1 MVDEEEGIVGREFQ
15 RGHAVTAGASD
26 PRVDGVVNDLKLHL
40 EIAVVSLLEGQHD
53 LAVEERLV
61 ALLRVSEELGSGR
74 SAGGLVNRFNNAVVE
89 RVVLLLRH
97 QSRKFREGLRPVP
110 VGDSHQGSH
119 LAHHHLQGSDVEAMP
134 LREAGHAV
142 VAAGDGLAVELAFT
156 GVSVPGGEVLVGD
169 GGVALLHVVKSIA
182 QALRLC
188 LGQRVDVLA
197 NSHTRHSVLMVN
209 VSICTTS
216 VTHINQPITT
226 PEPLTYGQRQHL
238 HNQRDTHQSADHNI

>member
-15 RGHAVTAGASD
+15 RGHAVRASTSD

-40 EIAVVSLLEGQHD
+40 EVAVVSLLEGQHD

-61 ALLRVSEELGSGR
+61 AVLRVSEELWSGR

-89 RVVLLLRH
+89 RVVLFFRH

-110 VGDSHQGSH
+110 VGDSHPGSL

-142 VAAGDGLAVELAFT
+142 VAAGDGLAAELAFAR
-156 GVSVPGGEVLVGD
+156 VSVPGGEVLVGD
-169 GGVALLHVVKSIA
+169 GGVALLHVAESFA

-188 LGQRVDVLA
+188 RRKRVDVLA
-197 NSHTRHSVLMVN
+197 NSRIFHC
-209 VSICTTS
+209 VSRLVIS
-216 VTHINQPITT
+216 N
-226 PEPLTYGQRQHL
+226 
-238 HNQRDTHQSADHNI
+238 A